1 MLTISDVQKKDAKCN
16 TCTRRLIYI
25 AYECSPWFRLVREP
39 LKFIMRCWVWLYQL
53 DPDEYKVN
61 SPSCR
66 NCMRSYKT
74 LLKENSRFFRFLN
87 LLVNPVFDIILERI
101 VSREEVKK
109 AKAHAHAATASE
121 MLPYDGD
128 RYIKDPRWNRI

>member
-1 MLTISDVQKKDAKCN
+1 MLTISEVQKKDTNCS
-16 TCTRRLIYI
+16 TCTRRLINI

-39 LKFIMRCWVWLYQL
+39 LKFTMRCWAWLYQL
-53 DPDEYKVN
+53 DPDEYEVN
-61 SPSCR
+61 SPSCS
-66 NCMRSYKT
+66 NCMRFYKT

-101 VSREEVKK
+101 VSRKEVMK

-121 MLPYDGD
+121 TLPYDGD
-128 RYIKDPRWNRI
+128 RYIEDPRWNRI